1 MEQEMI
7 TKRSDYKVLAS
18 ASSSS
23 STWDC
28 CCTQI
33 QNEPSQLELPLG
45 HKFPL
50 NSMILYVWKILHFVS
65 MFRKKLDKHYL
76 SYSYTFT

>member
-18 ASSSS
+18 ASHHIL
-23 STWDC
+23 TWDC

-45 HKFPL
+45 LIISSEL
-50 NSMILYVWKILHFVS
+50 NDFYMFGRYCILYQCLE
-65 MFRKKLDKHYL
+65 RN
-76 SYSYTFT
+76 

>member
-33 QNEPSQLELPLG
+33 QNEPSQLELSLG
-45 HKFPL
+45 LIFSSEL
-50 NSMILYVWKILHFVS
+50 NDFICLEDTAFCINV
-65 MFRKKLDKHYL
+65 
-76 SYSYTFT
+76 

>member
-33 QNEPSQLELPLG
+33 QNEPSQLELPPELIISSE
-45 HKFPL
+45 L
-50 NSMILYVWKILHFVS
+50 NDY
-65 MFRKKLDKHYL
+65 MFGR
-76 SYSYTFT
+76 

>member
-33 QNEPSQLELPLG
+33 QNEPSQLELPG
-45 HKFPL
+45 TYIF
-50 NSMILYVWKILHFVS
+50 I
-65 MFRKKLDKHYL
+65 
-76 SYSYTFT
+76 